1 MDRTKAKSLIQTI
14 ISEFKKMG
22 TELAAYEMTFANLKE
37 ALKRDYPDFVALA
50 DGSLAGARVSP
61 ALHETIRQRYDV
73 PLEMFLAQ
81 VSQAETE
88 EEVERLLLEMPTNK
102 FVN

>member
-14 ISEFKKMG
+14 TGEFKKMR
-22 TELAAYEMTFANLKE
+22 TELLAYEMTFTALKE

-61 ALHETIRQRYDV
+61 ALHETIRKQFDV
-73 PLEMFLAQ
+73 PLEMVLAQ
-81 VSQAETE
+81 VSRAETE